1 MPPEVTLPAMSPAED
16 AAGHA
21 ESAGAAIAF
30 SGILGGIYL
39 ALQAMGLAPSDGF
52 IGPRALL
59 LISGI
64 CLTMGVVMIRRAK

>member
-1 MPPEVTLPAMSPAED
+1 MSPAED

-30 SGILGGIYL
+30 SGVLGGIYL
-39 ALQAMGLAPSDGF
+39 ALQAMGLAASDSF

-64 CLTMGVVMIRRAK
+64 CLTIGVAMIHRARSTIQSHDVA